1 MFSFLWRRVLAGLAT
16 LLVSTFVMFL
26 LASASMD
33 PFADLAQSTAPNK
46 AELISQRIQLLDL
59 NTPVVIRY
67 FKWLGNFAHGDLGTA
82 WVTGQPVSTVLH
94 GAIIS
99 TIQLVTAATFLAII
113 FGVAVGIVS
122 ALRQYSS
129 FDYLIIFVSFLL
141 YSLPAFWVAVLLK
154 QWGAIGFN
162 DFLADPVLSWVAITV
177 IGLLAGVLWS
187 LAIGGDRRQRL
198 ITFAIA
204 FAATF
209 SVFAFLQ
216 LTDWWTHPSINPPL
230 LALLG
235 TATALAITTLSS
247 GLKNRRA
254 LAASLTTV
262 VIGLVLYLP
271 MQVFFRQVQESWLM
285 MLGLA
290 LVTVAVGIGV
300 GYAWRGPDPGVSA
313 RTAAMTAVLVAS
325 MLFVN
330 QVMRVWPAYY
340 NAPAINGRP
349 VPTIG
354 NSTPNLGGNFWVH
367 TLDSFMHLL
376 LPTLAL
382 VLIGFAAY
390 TRYSRSSML
399 EVMSQDY
406 IRTARSKG
414 LPERTVIM
422 RHGFRN
428 SLIPL
433 ATVVPIDVITLL
445 GGAIITEKVFAR
457 PGMGTLFLFSLTH
470 AEIEPVMA
478 YLVIVAALA
487 IIANIVAD
495 LIYAGLDPRIRVN
508 A

>member
-1 MFSFLWRRVLAGLAT
+1 MISFLWRRILAGLAT
-16 LLVSTFVMFL
+16 LLVSTFAMYL
-26 LASASMD
+26 LVSASMD

-46 AELISQRIQLLDL
+46 TELIAERTALLDL

-67 FKWLGNFAHGDLGTA
+67 FKWLGNILHGDLGVA
-82 WVTGQPVSTVLH
+82 WVSGQPVSNLLH
-94 GAIIS
+94 GAILS
-99 TIQLVTAATFLAII
+99 TIQLVTAATFLAIF
-113 FGVAVGIVS
+113 FGVAVGIAS

-129 FDYLIIFVSFLL
+129 FDYGIIFVSFLL

-162 DFLADPVLSWVAITV
+162 DFLADPVISWVAITV
-177 IGLLAGVLWS
+177 IAVLVGLLWS
-187 LAIGGDRRQRL
+187 LAIGGSRKQRL
-198 ITFAIA
+198 VTFALA

-209 SVFAFLQ
+209 AMFAYLQ
-216 LTDWWTHPSINPPL
+216 LTDWWTTPSIDPIL
-230 LALLG
+230 LAILG
-235 TATALAITTLSS
+235 TAIAFAITTLSS

-254 LAASLTTV
+254 LGAALTTV

-271 MQVFFRQVQESWLM
+271 VQVFFRSVDESWLM
-285 MLGLA
+285 MFGLA
-290 LVTVAVGIGV
+290 LVTIAVGVGV
-300 GYAWRGPDPGVSA
+300 GYAWGGPDRGVSA
-313 RTAAMTAVLVAS
+313 RTAAITATLVAS

-340 NAPAINGRP
+340 NAPAIGGRP

-354 NSTPNLGGNFWVH
+354 DRTPNLGGNFWVT
-367 TLDSFMHLL
+367 TLDQFMHLM

-445 GGAIITEKVFAR
+445 GGAIITERVFAR

>member
-1 MFSFLWRRVLAGLAT
+1 M
-16 LLVSTFVMFL
+16 
-26 LASASMD
+26 
-33 PFADLAQSTAPNK
+33 
-46 AELISQRIQLLDL
+46 
-59 NTPVVIRY
+59 
-67 FKWLGNFAHGDLGTA
+67 
-82 WVTGQPVSTVLH
+82 
-94 GAIIS
+94 
-99 TIQLVTAATFLAII
+99 
-113 FGVAVGIVS
+113 
-122 ALRQYSS
+122 
-129 FDYLIIFVSFLL
+129 
-141 YSLPAFWVAVLLK
+141 
-154 QWGAIGFN
+154 
-162 DFLADPVLSWVAITV
+162 
-177 IGLLAGVLWS
+177 
-187 LAIGGDRRQRL
+187 
-198 ITFAIA
+198 
-204 FAATF
+204 
-209 SVFAFLQ
+209 
-216 LTDWWTHPSINPPL
+216 
-230 LALLG
+230 
-235 TATALAITTLSS
+235 
-247 GLKNRRA
+247 
-254 LAASLTTV
+254 
-262 VIGLVLYLP
+262 
-271 MQVFFRQVQESWLM
+271 
-285 MLGLA
+285 
-290 LVTVAVGIGV
+290 
-300 GYAWRGPDPGVSA
+300 
-313 RTAAMTAVLVAS
+313 
-325 MLFVN
+325 
-330 QVMRVWPAYY
+330 
-340 NAPAINGRP
+340 
-349 VPTIG
+349 
-354 NSTPNLGGNFWVH
+354 H